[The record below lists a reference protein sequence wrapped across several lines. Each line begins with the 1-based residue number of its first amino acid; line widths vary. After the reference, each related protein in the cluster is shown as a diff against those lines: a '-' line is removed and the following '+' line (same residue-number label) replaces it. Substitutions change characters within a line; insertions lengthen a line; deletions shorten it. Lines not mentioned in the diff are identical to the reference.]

1 MDLEGAL
8 GPENV
13 EAAVEKIFNRG
24 NSFEDCVVQHSVFP
38 LYRHIKAHGS
48 KDLFVFEVG
57 KKSPIEMYLP
67 NPECVLTEH
76 VLPQHIILSAFVER
90 KTKDRYGRLF
100 RKALPGPCVV
110 RNLMKMLWD
119 FCLEEKQLYIF
130 IRNCFE
136 CSLLGMYRTCKRRDF
151 KTRFKIWCMLQD
163 MSDSEFRLLLN
174 EKNQLLF
181 FFILKEYVCYAV
193 RGINS
198 LHEQLCL
205 YYDWAEFEKKVVCAM
220 DRMRSI
226 ITSLDFDS
234 DILRE
239 YNKSKQIFRVGTNIG
254 ETLANSADQGSLSG
268 FMTPLM
274 VERLLKG
281 CSFSGEEK
289 LSLDAF
295 KRFCALKMNCALY
308 QLPKHVSDAQRDACA
323 RREFSGKTFICFC
336 CRTFKGFIVDKKKT
350 KRGVKTQ
357 NMLAYGSKQVVRD
370 LDNGKLFCS
379 KSKGKE
385 CAEALVD
392 VKLVG
397 YMLLFYKKIYTVC
410 PSCGCFMVYTGA
422 HYDLG
427 FYCGHCRV
435 NNVFVEDLCCKF
447 CTSKEKLTTITAE
460 CDGEWTDVYLC
471 GDCRKVGK
479 FIDSATGVLKW
490 ETIKEGLEN
499 RWPSLKGC

>member
-1 MDLEGAL
+1 MVVDLEGAL

-13 EAAVEKIFNRG
+13 EAAVNEIMKRG
-24 NSFEDCVVQHSVFP
+24 GSYEECVVQHSLFP
-38 LYRHIKAHGS
+38 LYRYIKAHGS
-48 KDLFVFEVG
+48 ADLFVFEVG

-67 NPECVLTEH
+67 DPSRVLTEH
-76 VLPQHIILSAFVER
+76 VLPQHIVLSAFLER
-90 KTKDRYGRLF
+90 KTKDKYGRLF

-110 RNLMKMLWD
+110 RNLMRMMWD
-119 FCLEEKQLYIF
+119 FCLEDNSMYKFL
-130 IRNCFE
+130 RNCFE

-151 KTRFKIWCMLQD
+151 ETRFKIWCMLQD

-198 LHEQLCL
+198 LYEQLCL
-205 YYDWAEFEKKVVCAM
+205 YYDWAEFEEKVVCAM
-220 DRMRSI
+220 DKVRSRVNEF
-226 ITSLDFDS
+226 DFDV
-234 DILRE
+234 LRE
-239 YNKSKQIFRVGTNIG
+239 YNKSKQIFRHGTNMVD
-254 ETLANSADQGSLSG
+254 TLASGANEGDLCGKVTERILKHLLDEDSLNAEERASLS
-268 FMTPLM
+268 
-274 VERLLKG
+274 
-281 CSFSGEEK
+281 
-289 LSLDAF
+289 AF
-295 KRFCALKMNCALY
+295 KRFCALKINCVMY
-308 QLPKHVSDAQRDACA
+308 QLPRHIRDAQRDACA
-323 RREFSGKTFICFC
+323 RRKFSGKTFICFC
-336 CRTFKGFIVDKKKT
+336 CRTFKGFVIEKKKT
-350 KRGVKTQ
+350 KRGVKIQ
-357 NMLAYGSKQVVRD
+357 NMSAYGSKEVARD
-370 LDNGKLFCS
+370 LDDGKLYCS
-379 KSKGKE
+379 KSKGKQCGE
-385 CAEALVD
+385 PLVEIY
-392 VKLVG
+392 LVG
-397 YMLLFYKKIYTVC
+397 YMLLFYKKMYTVC

-435 NNVFVEDLCCKF
+435 NNVFLEDLCCKF